1 MRTAAA
7 AIGATD
13 MDNNLTG
20 LTPALPSVRPDPA
33 SDDWRRGLPVLK
45 GELASLRE
53 LEPGDAPHL
62 LPLLSAPD
70 VARFISPPPRSLEQF
85 ACFIETSR
93 REREAGRYAAFALMP
108 HGHPHA
114 VGVVQLRQ
122 VERNF
127 VTAEWGFAM
136 GSPWWGSG
144 LFVDASRLLLEFAFD
159 TVGVHRLEARAA
171 APNGRCQAAM
181 QKLGAVREGVLR
193 KSLTTADGTRLDQ
206 VLWSL
211 LDEDWRQLT
220 ANAAV
225 LVH

>member
-1 MRTAAA
+1 MEKQ
-7 AIGATD
+7 
-13 MDNNLTG
+13 LTVV
-20 LTPALPSVRPDPA
+20 SRVPA
-33 SDDWRRGLPVLK
+33 SAPADSSGDWRCGLPVLT
-45 GELASLRE
+45 GELSALRE
-53 LEPGDAPHL
+53 IAPGDAPHL
-62 LPLLSAPD
+62 LPLLSAPE
-70 VARFISPPPRSLEQF
+70 VARFISPPPLSLEQF
-85 ACFIETSR
+85 AWFIETSR
-93 REREAGRYAAFALMP
+93 REREAGRYAAFALVP
-108 HGHPHA
+108 HGHAHA

-122 VERNF
+122 IERNF

-144 LFVDASRLLLEFAFD
+144 LFVDASRLLLEFAFE

-211 LDEDWRQLT
+211 LHEDWRQLT
-220 ANAAV
+220 ASAVV